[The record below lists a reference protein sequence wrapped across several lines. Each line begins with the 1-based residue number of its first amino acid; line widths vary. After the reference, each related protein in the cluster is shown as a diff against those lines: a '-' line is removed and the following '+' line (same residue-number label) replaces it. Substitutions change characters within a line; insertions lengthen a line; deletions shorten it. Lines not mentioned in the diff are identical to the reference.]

1 MRRSPTLSDIK
12 SNIKSTIKSTI
23 KAPIQSSK
31 PLSLTTVLVL
41 PIVLQIIAVV
51 GITSYLSWSS
61 GQRAVEA
68 VAQHSRATLTDNVA
82 LRLDNILQGVTH
94 HADLVTSA
102 IDQGLIDPQDLPGLS
117 KFMDRHVGLHHINDM
132 KYGLLSGGYA
142 ATGFLGSHRDISFI
156 RYGQPGSDR
165 LGSDSRASGD
175 QVNLQ
180 SDRNPHPNLIR
191 RLQTLDLRGEEWFAK
206 TMRMEAPNWNITNRL
221 EHSQISQSTLS
232 NNHPVYDD
240 NGELI
245 AILSAN
251 VLLSD
256 LSHALDD
263 LKKETTGQIF
273 IVERTGELIAQLAP
287 TGLAET
293 ERGQIESSLQTS
305 EKISPDIA
313 IARTKD
319 EFQSLQNIRAPQ
331 QFDFK
336 AQHQRQFIQ
345 ITPYR
350 VGAGLD
356 WLIVVVLPESD
367 FNQQIG
373 ENLLRTFSFSLLSL
387 LIATIL
393 GSLISRRITRPIL
406 NLSQA
411 SQKITS
417 GSLQQT
423 IATQDIRELDV
434 LAQSF
439 NQMSAEVARSHQ
451 QLADYSR
458 SLETTIEDRTQ
469 SLRASEARLRAI
481 LETAAIGI
489 SVTGLDGKPIEVN
502 PAAAKILGYSPE
514 RLKQLHFS
522 ELTHPND
529 LALDLAL
536 YRELLQGKRDFYQIE
551 KRYIHEQGHHV
562 WASLTLTAIRYLNGE
577 VALTVAMIQ
586 DITARK
592 LAEQELYNANAEMR
606 ALFAAIDQL
615 IIVFDRTGK
624 HLRIL
629 SKNAEIMYQPERD
642 RIHKTLH
649 DVFPTNIADQFLG
662 YIHKALNTQTTI
674 QAEYRLEIDGRE
686 TWSDASI
693 SPIDDDTVIWV
704 SHDITARKQ
713 AEQDLKVAKDL
724 AESAN
729 RAKST
734 FLANMSHELRTPL
747 NAILGFTQLVAA
759 DERIPNEQRS
769 HLSIVEQNGEHL
781 LRQIN
786 DVLDMSKIEAGKLTL
801 NLTYCDLHQLL
812 NNLELLFRPQAEAK
826 QVSLRIE
833 YLPTLPRYIQTDEVK
848 LRQILTNLIGN
859 ALKFTDQ
866 GHIDLNVQ
874 EVSQMHTSLSG
885 RTSLSSYER
894 QMKRLQFMISDTG
907 IGIAPD
913 EVQTIFQPFKQTDN
927 SKLSQHGTGLGL
939 SISQRFVQLLGGDL
953 TVNSTLGKGTSFQ
966 FQILATQIQAPTL
979 VTPPSYRT
987 TDDPLSAP
995 TLQAPA
1001 DDFTPADYRLL
1012 VVDDTPTN
1020 RHLVVKLLELVGYNV
1035 REAANGEEAIALCHG
1050 WQPHIVLMDMRMPVM
1065 DGYEATRR
1073 IKAIASENSPIARI
1087 IVVAVTASAFEEE
1100 RNAILTAGCDD
1111 FIRKPFQKDVLY
1123 SKIAKHLKTVERSV
1137 GIMP

>member
-1 MRRSPTLSDIK
+1 
-12 SNIKSTIKSTI
+12 
-23 KAPIQSSK
+23 
-31 PLSLTTVLVL
+31 
-41 PIVLQIIAVV
+41 
-51 GITSYLSWSS
+51 
-61 GQRAVEA
+61 
-68 VAQHSRATLTDNVA
+68 
-82 LRLDNILQGVTH
+82 
-94 HADLVTSA
+94 
-102 IDQGLIDPQDLPGLS
+102 
-117 KFMDRHVGLHHINDM
+117 VGLHQINDM

-142 ATGFLGSHRDISFI
+142 ATGFLGSRQDVSFL
-156 RYGQPGSDR
+156 RYGQPVSNGLDSESQISGS
-165 LGSDSRASGD
+165 

-191 RLQTLDLRGEEWFAK
+191 RLQTLDLREEEWFAK

-221 EHSQISQSTLS
+221 EHSQVSQNTLS
-232 NNHPVYDD
+232 HNHPVYDD
-240 NGELI
+240 SGELI
-245 AILSAN
+245 AVLSAN

-256 LSHALDD
+256 FSQALSNLR
-263 LKKETTGQIF
+263 KETTGQIF
-273 IVERTGELIAQLAP
+273 IVERTGGLVAQLAP
-287 TGLAET
+287 TGLAQT
-293 ERGQIESSLQTS
+293 EPEQTDSSLQMT
-305 EKISPDIA
+305 ERVSPDIA
-313 IARTKD
+313 IAKTKD
-319 EFQSLQNIRAPQ
+319 EFQSLQNIREPQ
-331 QFDFK
+331 QFAFNS
-336 AQHQRQFIQ
+336 QHQRQFVQ
-345 ITPYR
+345 VTPYR
-350 VGAGLD
+350 VGPGLD
-356 WLIVVVLPESD
+356 WLIFVVLPESD

-387 LIATIL
+387 LIAIIL
-393 GSLISRRITRPIL
+393 GALISRRITRPIL

-411 SQKITS
+411 SQQITS

-423 IATQDIRELDV
+423 IATQPIRELDV

-451 QLADYSR
+451 QLAEYSR
-458 SLETTIEDRTQ
+458 SLETTIEERTQ
-469 SLRASEARLRAI
+469 SFRASEARLRAI

-502 PAAAKILGYSPE
+502 PAAARILGYSPE
-514 RLKQLHFS
+514 RLKQFHFS

-551 KRYIHEQGHHV
+551 KRYIHAQGHHV
-562 WASLTLTAIRYLNGE
+562 WASLTLTAIRNLNGE

-662 YIHKALNTQTTI
+662 YIHTALNTQTTI
-674 QAEYRLEIDGRE
+674 QTEYCLEINGRE

-713 AEQDLKVAKDL
+713 AEQDLKDAKDL

-759 DERIPNEQRS
+759 DERIPSEQRS

-801 NLTYCDLHQLL
+801 NLIHCDLHQLL

-826 QVSLRIE
+826 QVNLKIE

-874 EVSQMHTSLSG
+874 EVSQTQ
-885 RTSLSSYER
+885 TSLSSYER
-894 QMKRLQFMISDTG
+894 QMMRLQFTVSDTG

-913 EVQTIFQPFKQTDN
+913 EVQTIFQPFQQADN
-927 SKLSQHGTGLGL
+927 SKLSCHGTGLGL
-939 SISQRFVQLLGGDL
+939 SISQRFVQLLGGNL
-953 TVNSTLGKGTSFQ
+953 TVNSTLGKGTCFQ
-966 FQILATQIQAPTL
+966 FQISVANIQAPTSA
-979 VTPPSYRT
+979 TSPIYRT
-987 TDDPLSAP
+987 TDDLPIQSTLREAAIASSNPLTSS
-995 TLQAPA
+995 
-1001 DDFTPADYRLL
+1001 DYRLL

-1020 RHLVVKLLELVGYNV
+1020 RHLVVKLLELIGYNV
-1035 REAANGEEAIALCHG
+1035 REAANGAEAIALCHS

-1073 IKAIASENSPIARI
+1073 IKAIAPQNSAIART
-1087 IVVAVTASAFEEE
+1087 IVIAVTASAFEEE
-1100 RNAILTAGCDD
+1100 RTAILAAGCDD
-1111 FIRKPFQKDVLY
+1111 FIRKPFQKDILY
-1123 SKIAKHLKTVERSV
+1123 SKIAKHLKTVETSV